1 MRQGREA
8 NTVPAGHL
16 FSKQTV
22 AESNKEFATLKRKQK
37 REANE
42 RKNS

>member
-1 MRQGREA
+1 MRQGGEA
-8 NTVPAGHL
+8 NTVPNGTL

-22 AESNKEFATLKRKQK
+22 AEGNKEFAALKRKQQ
-37 REANE
+37 RDANE